1 MTDPLVYLA
10 NRDATDEKESI
21 HTHYNDDIKLVLDSP
36 SLVGRTS
43 EERGE
48 AEKIITLAPLR
59 LADGQL
65 YIDLALIGDFVDD
78 VTAAAS
84 GVPVGGIYLNGST
97 LKIRVT

>member
-48 AEKIITLAPLR
+48 AEKIIALAPLR

-65 YIDLALIGDFVDD
+65 FIDLALIGNFADD
-78 VTAAAS
+78 AAAAAGS
-84 GVPVGGIYLNGST
+84 VPVGGIYRTGSV